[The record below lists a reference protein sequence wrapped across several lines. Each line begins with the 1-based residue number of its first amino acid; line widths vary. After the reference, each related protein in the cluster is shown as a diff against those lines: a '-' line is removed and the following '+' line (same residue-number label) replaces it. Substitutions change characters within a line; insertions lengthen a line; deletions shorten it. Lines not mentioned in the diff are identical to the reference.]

1 MDEDIFKNNHFN
13 KISRNGVLENEKH
26 SLIKKFGFMSS
37 YMSTSVQSK
46 TKSFIENK
54 SINEDNELL
63 SKKKYKNRILI
74 KKNNSTSKTLI
85 LKKKAI
91 KRIKPLNKGDFPL
104 KKCSN
109 IFSYAQKMNFQTIK
123 EKNNKIRV
131 VPKDES
137 YLKKKNL
144 SQKSNSN
151 NTTIIEN
158 NNKINNRIKSI
169 VFNQSC
175 DIQKKKKKIESYENS
190 RNNNNKLKYKFL
202 FSKIQLKK
210 NKNFIR
216 ENKKYNFD
224 SNTMTIRS
232 DSNSVSTKKEK
243 FSILNHENIY
253 FNNDLPN
260 ENETENYYIINNKYS
275 SENFYDKYNIKNYKI
290 VEPCKTFNLVE
301 ESNENFYQFDQDISE
316 KRSNDNNNDKNS
328 NLISNNMYNN
338 NFGYMKK
345 ESEINDLNYLKN
357 NYLFNKLSNL
367 LKNTNLYSISPRNDL
382 NEINRIKNIEP
393 YEKNFKLI
401 SDIQK
406 DNEKFPLI
414 NINSF
419 INLNDSSLFRLMGF
433 IYDYYSILM
442 KTNSLIA
449 AKIKNSF
456 NNIFSKPIQD
466 FSNIYSS
473 FLKVINYYF
482 ENSKLI
488 INKKN
493 VYTFNLVI
501 ICKIITKEI
510 NKSYDISYNYISN
523 NKEYDNL
530 WKIDII
536 KKKEIKLWL
545 HTELFKVNNY
555 QQRFTYSS
563 QISKFSYGDE
573 IKLEINI
580 FNQKTQLNP
589 DSIQWLPPV
598 ITDIETNTF
607 EANKFVSSMK
617 FDPLRCCE
625 IEIQT
630 LIWEE
635 VSIKNNDIKLIKDF
649 IKIFEKNFIVEEIF
663 KYSSKEIFYKIKTV
677 TNKKGIFSKNKFLT
691 FDLNIIDYKEP
702 LKNEIQPIYLMNSNY
717 FTKKLDIRIGTIII
731 FYITD
736 IKN

>member
-382 NEINRIKNIEP
+382 NEIDKIKNIEP

-649 IKIFEKNFIVEEIF
+649 IKIFEKNFIIEEIF

>member
-91 KRIKPLNKGDFPL
+91 KKIKPLNKGDFPL

-109 IFSYAQKMNFQTIK
+109 IFSYVQKLNFQTIK
-123 EKNNKIRV
+123 EKTNKIRV
-131 VPKDES
+131 VSKDES
-137 YLKKKNL
+137 YLKKNNI

-175 DIQKKKKKIESYENS
+175 DIQKKKKRIESYENS

-382 NEINRIKNIEP
+382 NEIDKIKNIEP

>member
-316 KRSNDNNNDKNS
+316 KRSNDNNNEKNS

-382 NEINRIKNIEP
+382 NEIDKIKNIEP

-663 KYSSKEIFYKIKTV
+663 KYSSKEIFYKIKTI

>member
-328 NLISNNMYNN
+328 NLISNNVYNN

-382 NEINRIKNIEP
+382 NEIDKIKNIEP

-580 FNQKTQLNP
+580 FNQRTQLNP

-717 FTKKLDIRIGTIII
+717 YTKKLDIRIGTIII

>member
-37 YMSTSVQSK
+37 YMSTSIQSK

-54 SINEDNELL
+54 SINEDNELF

-74 KKNNSTSKTLI
+74 KNNSTSKTLI

-91 KRIKPLNKGDFPL
+91 KKIKPLNKGDFPL

-109 IFSYAQKMNFQTIK
+109 IFSYAQKMNFKTIK
-123 EKNNKIRV
+123 EKKNKIRIA
-131 VPKDES
+131 PNDE
-137 YLKKKNL
+137 YNNLKKKNL

-169 VFNQSC
+169 VFNESC
-175 DIQKKKKKIESYENS
+175 NIRKKKKRIESYENS

-202 FSKIQLKK
+202 FSKIKLKK
-210 NKNFIR
+210 NKNLIK

-243 FSILNHENIY
+243 FSMLNHENIY

-316 KRSNDNNNDKNS
+316 KRSNDNNNDKSS

-338 NFGYMKK
+338 NFGYIKK
-345 ESEINDLNYLKN
+345 ESDIYDLSYLKN

-382 NEINRIKNIEP
+382 NEINKIKNIEP

-401 SDIQK
+401 SDIQH

-419 INLNDSSLFRLMGF
+419 INLNDSSLFKLMGF

-456 NNIFSKPIQD
+456 NNIFSKPIKN

-536 KKKEIKLWL
+536 KKSEIKLWL
-545 HTELFKVNNY
+545 HTELFKINNY
-555 QQRFTYSS
+555 LQRFTYSS
-563 QISKFSYGDE
+563 QISKFSFGDE
-573 IKLEINI
+573 FKLEINI
-580 FNQKTQLNP
+580 FNQRTQLNP

-635 VSIKNNDIKLIKDF
+635 ISIKNNDINLIKEF
-649 IKIFEKNFIVEEIF
+649 VKIFEKNFIVEEIF
-663 KYSSKEIFYKIKTV
+663 RYSSKQIFYKIKTIA
-677 TNKKGIFSKNKFLT
+677 NKKGIFSKNKFLT

-702 LKNEIQPIYLMNSNY
+702 LKNEVQPIYLMNSNY
-717 FTKKLDIRIGTIII
+717 YTKKLDIRIDTIII

-736 IKN
+736 FRN

>member
-1 MDEDIFKNNHFN
+1 
-13 KISRNGVLENEKH
+13 L
-26 SLIKKFGFMSS
+26 
-37 YMSTSVQSK
+37 
-46 TKSFIENK
+46 
-54 SINEDNELL
+54 
-63 SKKKYKNRILI
+63 
-74 KKNNSTSKTLI
+74 KKNNI
-85 LKKKAI
+85 
-91 KRIKPLNKGDFPL
+91 
-104 KKCSN
+104 
-109 IFSYAQKMNFQTIK
+109 
-123 EKNNKIRV
+123 
-131 VPKDES
+131 
-137 YLKKKNL
+137 

-382 NEINRIKNIEP
+382 NEIDKIKNIEP

>member
-382 NEINRIKNIEP
+382 NEIDKIKNIEP

-717 FTKKLDIRIGTIII
+717 YTKKLDIRIDTIIF

>member
-382 NEINRIKNIEP
+382 NEIDKIKNIEP

-649 IKIFEKNFIVEEIF
+649 IKIFEKNFIIEEIF

-717 FTKKLDIRIGTIII
+717 YTKKLDIRIGTIII

>member
-1 MDEDIFKNNHFN
+1 
-13 KISRNGVLENEKH
+13 
-26 SLIKKFGFMSS
+26 
-37 YMSTSVQSK
+37 
-46 TKSFIENK
+46 
-54 SINEDNELL
+54 
-63 SKKKYKNRILI
+63 
-74 KKNNSTSKTLI
+74 
-85 LKKKAI
+85 
-91 KRIKPLNKGDFPL
+91 
-104 KKCSN
+104 
-109 IFSYAQKMNFQTIK
+109 
-123 EKNNKIRV
+123 
-131 VPKDES
+131 
-137 YLKKKNL
+137 
-144 SQKSNSN
+144 
-151 NTTIIEN
+151 
-158 NNKINNRIKSI
+158 
-169 VFNQSC
+169 
-175 DIQKKKKKIESYENS
+175 
-190 RNNNNKLKYKFL
+190 
-202 FSKIQLKK
+202 
-210 NKNFIR
+210 
-216 ENKKYNFD
+216 
-224 SNTMTIRS
+224 MTIRS

-345 ESEINDLNYLKN
+345 ESEIYDLSYLKN

-382 NEINRIKNIEP
+382 NEIDKIKNIEP

>member
-316 KRSNDNNNDKNS
+316 KRSNDNNNEKNS

-382 NEINRIKNIEP
+382 NEIDKIKNIEP

>member
-1 MDEDIFKNNHFN
+1 MDQDIFKNNHFN

-54 SINEDNELL
+54 SINEDNELF
-63 SKKKYKNRILI
+63 SKKKYKNKILI
-74 KKNNSTSKTLI
+74 KKNHSTSKTLI
-85 LKKKAI
+85 LKKKGI
-91 KRIKPLNKGDFPL
+91 KKIKPLNKGDFPL

-109 IFSYAQKMNFQTIK
+109 IFSYAQKLNFQTIK
-123 EKNNKIRV
+123 EKSNKIRV
-131 VPKDES
+131 VSKDES
-137 YLKKKNL
+137 YLNKNNL
-144 SQKSNSN
+144 AQKSNSN

-175 DIQKKKKKIESYENS
+175 DIQKKKKRIESYENS

-202 FSKIQLKK
+202 FSKIKLKK
-210 NKNFIR
+210 NKNFIK

-243 FSILNHENIY
+243 YSILNHENI
-253 FNNDLPN
+253 FINNDLPN

-316 KRSNDNNNDKNS
+316 KRSNDNNNEQSS

-338 NFGYMKK
+338 NFGYIKK
-345 ESEINDLNYLKN
+345 ESEIDLSYLKN

-382 NEINRIKNIEP
+382 NEIDKIKNIEP

-401 SDIQK
+401 SDIQN
-406 DNEKFPLI
+406 DNEKLPII

-419 INLNDSSLFRLMGF
+419 ISLNDSSLFRLMGF

-449 AKIKNSF
+449 VKIKNSF
-456 NNIFSKPIQD
+456 NNIFSKPIKD
-466 FSNIYSS
+466 FSNKYSS

-488 INKKN
+488 IKKKN
-493 VYTFNLVI
+493 VHTFNLVI
-501 ICKIITKEI
+501 ICKIITEEI
-510 NKSYDISYNYISN
+510 NKSYDIAYNYISN

-536 KKKEIKLWL
+536 KKNEIKLWL

-563 QISKFSYGDE
+563 QISKFSFGDE

-580 FNQKTQLNP
+580 FNQRTQLNP

-598 ITDIETNTF
+598 ITDIETNKF
-607 EANKFVSSMK
+607 EANKFVSSIK

-635 VSIKNNDIKLIKDF
+635 ISIKNNDINLIKDF
-649 IKIFEKNFIVEEIF
+649 IKIFEKNFIVKQIF
-663 KYSSKEIFYKIKTV
+663 RYSSKQIFYKIKTV
-677 TNKKGIFSKNKFLT
+677 ANKKGIFPKNKFLS

-702 LKNEIQPIYLMNSNY
+702 LKNEIQPIYLMNSNFY
-717 FTKKLDIRIGTIII
+717 TKKLDIRIDTIIF

-736 IKN
+736 IRN

>member
-63 SKKKYKNRILI
+63 SKKKYKNKILI
-74 KKNNSTSKTLI
+74 KKNHSTSKILI
-85 LKKKAI
+85 LKKKGI
-91 KRIKPLNKGDFPL
+91 KKIKPLNKGDFPL

-109 IFSYAQKMNFQTIK
+109 IFSYAQKLNFQTIK
-123 EKNNKIRV
+123 EKSNKIRV
-131 VPKDES
+131 VSKDES
-137 YLKKKNL
+137 YLKKNNL
-144 SQKSNSN
+144 AQKSNSN

-175 DIQKKKKKIESYENS
+175 DIQKKKKRIESYENS
-190 RNNNNKLKYKFL
+190 RNNNKLKYKFL
-202 FSKIQLKK
+202 FSKIKLKK
-210 NKNFIR
+210 NKNFIK

-243 FSILNHENIY
+243 YSILNHENIY
-253 FNNDLPN
+253 INNDLPN
-260 ENETENYYIINNKYS
+260 ENEAENYYIINNKYS

-382 NEINRIKNIEP
+382 NEINKIKNIEP

-401 SDIQK
+401 SDIQN
-406 DNEKFPLI
+406 DNEKLPLI

-419 INLNDSSLFRLMGF
+419 ISLNDSSLFRLMGF

-456 NNIFSKPIQD
+456 NNIFSKPIKD

-536 KKKEIKLWL
+536 KKNEIKLWL
-545 HTELFKVNNY
+545 HTELFKINNY

-563 QISKFSYGDE
+563 QISKFSFGDE

-580 FNQKTQLNP
+580 FNQRTQLNP

-598 ITDIETNTF
+598 ITDIESNTF

-649 IKIFEKNFIVEEIF
+649 IKIFEKNFIVEQIF
-663 KYSSKEIFYKIKTV
+663 RYSSKQIFYKIKTIA
-677 TNKKGIFSKNKFLT
+677 NKKGIFSKNKFLS
-691 FDLNIIDYKEP
+691 FDLNIIEYKEP

-717 FTKKLDIRIGTIII
+717 YTKKLDIRIDTIIF

-736 IKN
+736 IRN

>member
-316 KRSNDNNNDKNS
+316 KRSNDNNNDQNS
-328 NLISNNMYNN
+328 NLISNNMHNN
-338 NFGYMKK
+338 NFGYIKK
-345 ESEINDLNYLKN
+345 ESEIYDLSYLKN

-382 NEINRIKNIEP
+382 NEIDKIKNIEP

-580 FNQKTQLNP
+580 FNQRTQLNP

>member
-382 NEINRIKNIEP
+382 NEIDKIKNIEP

-580 FNQKTQLNP
+580 FNQRTQLNP

>member
-91 KRIKPLNKGDFPL
+91 KKIKPLNKGDFPL

-316 KRSNDNNNDKNS
+316 KRSNNNNNDQSS

-338 NFGYMKK
+338 NFGYIKK
-345 ESEINDLNYLKN
+345 ESEIYDLSYLKN

-382 NEINRIKNIEP
+382 NEINKIKNIEP

-493 VYTFNLVI
+493 VHTFNLVI

>member
-85 LKKKAI
+85 LKKKEI

-382 NEINRIKNIEP
+382 NEIDKIKNIEP

>member
-382 NEINRIKNIEP
+382 NEIDKIKNIEP

>member
-216 ENKKYNFD
+216 EDKKYNFD

-382 NEINRIKNIEP
+382 NEIDKIKNIEP

>member
-63 SKKKYKNRILI
+63 SKKKYKNKILI
-74 KKNNSTSKTLI
+74 KKNHSTSKILI
-85 LKKKAI
+85 LKKKGI
-91 KRIKPLNKGDFPL
+91 KKIKPLNKGDFPL

-175 DIQKKKKKIESYENS
+175 DIQKKKKRIESYENS

-382 NEINRIKNIEP
+382 NEIDKIKNIEP

-635 VSIKNNDIKLIKDF
+635 ISIKNNDINLIKDF
-649 IKIFEKNFIVEEIF
+649 IKIFGKNFIVEQIF
-663 KYSSKEIFYKIKTV
+663 RYTSKQIFYKIKTV
-677 TNKKGIFSKNKFLT
+677 ANKKGIFSKNKFLS
-691 FDLNIIDYKEP
+691 FDLNIIEYKEP

>member
-63 SKKKYKNRILI
+63 TKKKYKNRILI
-74 KKNNSTSKTLI
+74 KKNHSTSKTLI

-91 KRIKPLNKGDFPL
+91 KKIKPLNKGDFSL

-123 EKNNKIRV
+123 EKNNKIGV
-131 VPKDES
+131 VPKDET

-175 DIQKKKKKIESYENS
+175 DIQKKKKRIESYENS
-190 RNNNNKLKYKFL
+190 RNNNKLKYKFL
-202 FSKIQLKK
+202 FSKIKLKK
-210 NKNFIR
+210 NKNFIK

-328 NLISNNMYNN
+328 NLISNNIYNN
-338 NFGYMKK
+338 NFGYIKK
-345 ESEINDLNYLKN
+345 ESDISDLSYLKN

-382 NEINRIKNIEP
+382 NEIDKIKSIEP

-401 SDIQK
+401 SDIQN

-442 KTNSLIA
+442 KTNTLIA

-488 INKKN
+488 INKKI
-493 VYTFNLVI
+493 VHTFNLII

-536 KKKEIKLWL
+536 NKNEIKLWL

-580 FNQKTQLNP
+580 FNQRTQLNP

-635 VSIKNNDIKLIKDF
+635 VSIKNNDINLIKDF
-649 IKIFEKNFIVEEIF
+649 IKIFEKNFIVEQIF
-663 KYSSKEIFYKIKTV
+663 RYSSKQIFYKIKTV
-677 TNKKGIFSKNKFLT
+677 ANKKGTFSKNKFLT

-717 FTKKLDIRIGTIII
+717 FTKKLDIRIGTIIF

-736 IKN
+736 IRN